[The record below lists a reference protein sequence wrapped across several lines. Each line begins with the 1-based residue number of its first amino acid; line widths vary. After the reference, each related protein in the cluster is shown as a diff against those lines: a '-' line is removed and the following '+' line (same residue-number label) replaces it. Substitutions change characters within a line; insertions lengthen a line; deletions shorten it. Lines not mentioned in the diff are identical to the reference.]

1 MASPITVLGVT
12 SLWPTTGDTGYS
24 AQALQL
30 QQLLASAVSLTTG
43 LQNTSTGHSAYLSL
57 DNSDH
62 LTLTVNGVITPIGVT
77 SFNSRQGIVTLTSSD
92 VTTALGYTPGVGN
105 GTVTSV
111 SGLNGV
117 TVATGTTTPV
127 IGLGNIT
134 PSSIAI
140 ATANTDVISLNGA
153 NANIRIDLNT
163 SFQSTS
169 TSSTDRTVI
178 RVKPLSDTSVNAS
191 GFKVYDHIDASNS
204 GILYVTST
212 PTYATIG
219 TSHNGTGVAL
229 SLQLTSNDITGIRI
243 DTTGN
248 VSIPTQLAVT
258 GTVTGSNLSGT
269 NTGDQ
274 TLNSLLP
281 SQVGNAGKTLST
293 NGTNASWSSAGSGTV
308 TSVGL
313 TGTSDITVTGASPI
327 VTSGTF
333 ALALAPTTV
342 TAGSYTAANI
352 TVDAN
357 GRITS
362 AANGTAGGV
371 SSFNTRTGAVTLTSS
386 DVTTALGFTP
396 GTGNGTVTSVSGLN
410 GVTVAT
416 GTTTPVISLG
426 NITPTTISTGD
437 ITSSSNITL
446 STDGS
451 HIYAATNIIA
461 QSTTT
466 NNVMVFRVRPNG
478 TPAAGQG
485 TSIKIYSTGDVTN
498 NSLVQLGS
506 NDTSSYLNTA
516 SNGTGTA
523 AILNIG
529 SNSGT
534 AISIDT
540 SNNVTIPLN
549 ATVTGTLT
557 LSNNTIKSP
566 NALFYTQTG
575 SGSQSQFVIAPPV
588 VSPATSQ
595 SSVIIRNTNDTT
607 NYASLALQID
617 HTSNTAK
624 LATFAIGTGTA
635 PTTIQINP
643 VNTNVATFATTGT
656 TLTGTLGVSGIATFA
671 STIVG
676 SINGNAATVTTN
688 ANLTGDVTS
697 VGNATTLGTVS
708 ATKGGTGQTSYAGGD
723 ILYASS
729 TTTLNKLPIG
739 STGQVLTVA
748 SGAPSWATPTNQT
761 ITLTGDVTGTGTG
774 SFATTLA
781 STAVTAGSYTAAN
794 ITVDAKG
801 RITSAANGSSGGA
814 SYALQPVLIASTA
827 NVTTLS
833 GEQTIDGVLTS
844 ASRILLKNQTT
855 ATQNGIYTTAS
866 GSWTRVTDFT
876 TGATTLTGGAIVSV
890 ISGTLNGSTSW
901 RCSNTTAITIGSTS
915 ITFVREGVAGYIKF
929 GSEPTTNPI
938 STGTSSI
945 AIGQNA
951 TTSSGSS
958 NVAIGVFASATGS
971 SNSTGVGQAATASGA
986 GGSAYGYNA
995 TASGTNSFATGF
1007 NATAGFT
1014 GSLALGSYAKPEGA
1028 GMLTIATGGFA
1039 AAGDLGIGLFPLW
1052 TYTTGSTATEMNV
1065 GVTTLA
1071 TTTTSFITLNN
1082 NSSYFFEVDIIAQT
1096 KTGGIDT
1103 ASWQLRFCVQRGA
1116 AAANTVL
1123 VGTPSG
1129 TTAPLFAT
1137 TGAVSGAWA
1146 VAVTADTTNGRP
1158 AIKVTGVASTNISWV
1173 ANVKMTKTGY

>member
-1 MASPITVLGVT
+1 M
-12 SLWPTTGDTGYS
+12 
-24 AQALQL
+24 
-30 QQLLASAVSLTTG
+30 
-43 LQNTSTGHSAYLSL
+43 
-57 DNSDH
+57 
-62 LTLTVNGVITPIGVT
+62 
-77 SFNSRQGIVTLTSSD
+77 
-92 VTTALGYTPGVGN
+92 GN
-105 GTVTSV
+105 
-111 SGLNGV
+111 
-117 TVATGTTTPV
+117 
-127 IGLGNIT
+127 
-134 PSSIAI
+134 
-140 ATANTDVISLNGA
+140 
-153 NANIRIDLNT
+153 
-163 SFQSTS
+163 
-169 TSSTDRTVI
+169 
-178 RVKPLSDTSVNAS
+178 
-191 GFKVYDHIDASNS
+191 
-204 GILYVTST
+204 
-212 PTYATIG
+212 
-219 TSHNGTGVAL
+219 
-229 SLQLTSNDITGIRI
+229 
-243 DTTGN
+243 
-248 VSIPTQLAVT
+248 
-258 GTVTGSNLSGT
+258 
-269 NTGDQ
+269 
-274 TLNSLLP
+274 
-281 SQVGNAGKTLST
+281 
-293 NGTNASWSSAGSGTV
+293 
-308 TSVGL
+308 
-313 TGTSDITVTGASPI
+313 
-327 VTSGTF
+327 
-333 ALALAPTTV
+333 
-342 TAGSYTAANI
+342 
-352 TVDAN
+352 
-357 GRITS
+357 
-362 AANGTAGGV
+362 
-371 SSFNTRTGAVTLTSS
+371 
-386 DVTTALGFTP
+386 
-396 GTGNGTVTSVSGLN
+396 
-410 GVTVAT
+410 
-416 GTTTPVISLG
+416 
-426 NITPTTISTGD
+426 
-437 ITSSSNITL
+437 
-446 STDGS
+446 
-451 HIYAATNIIA
+451 
-461 QSTTT
+461 
-466 NNVMVFRVRPNG
+466 
-478 TPAAGQG
+478 
-485 TSIKIYSTGDVTN
+485 
-498 NSLVQLGS
+498 
-506 NDTSSYLNTA
+506 
-516 SNGTGTA
+516 
-523 AILNIG
+523 
-529 SNSGT
+529 
-534 AISIDT
+534 
-540 SNNVTIPLN
+540 
-549 ATVTGTLT
+549 
-557 LSNNTIKSP
+557 
-566 NALFYTQTG
+566 
-575 SGSQSQFVIAPPV
+575 
-588 VSPATSQ
+588 
-595 SSVIIRNTNDTT
+595 
-607 NYASLALQID
+607 
-617 HTSNTAK
+617 
-624 LATFAIGTGTA
+624 
-635 PTTIQINP
+635 
-643 VNTNVATFATTGT
+643 
-656 TLTGTLGVSGIATFA
+656 
-671 STIVG
+671 
-676 SINGNAATVTTN
+676 
-688 ANLTGDVTS
+688 
-697 VGNATTLGTVS
+697 
-708 ATKGGTGQTSYAGGD
+708 
-723 ILYASS
+723 
-729 TTTLNKLPIG
+729 
-739 STGQVLTVA
+739 
-748 SGAPSWATPTNQT
+748 
-761 ITLTGDVTGTGTG
+761 
-774 SFATTLA
+774 ATTLA